1 VKTYLKE
8 RRRQMLPFKKILCPT
23 DFSEPSYEALKAAN
37 ELALHFSAELYLVY
51 VVAPI
56 PRISVSDAP
65 EVQGSPYDLNI
76 PLHLEKLEEEA
87 NTRLNRVAKER
98 ISKEVLVRSIVVHG
112 RAADEIVRVAEKEK
126 VDLIVIAT
134 HGETGW
140 QHFFSGSVTEKVV
153 RIATHPVLTIRAS
166 REKP

>member
-1 VKTYLKE
+1 
-8 RRRQMLPFKKILCPT
+8 MLPFKKILCPT

-56 PRISVSDAP
+56 PRLSLAEAP
-65 EVQGSPYDLNI
+65 EVYGGPYDFNI

-87 NTRLNRVAKER
+87 NTRLHQVADECL
-98 ISKEVLVRSIVVHG
+98 SKELRVHHIVVHG

-153 RIATHPVLTIRAS
+153 RIATHPVLTIRAP
-166 REKP
+166 REKM

>member
-1 VKTYLKE
+1 
-8 RRRQMLPFKKILCPT
+8 MLPFKKILCPT

-37 ELALHFSAELYLVY
+37 ELALHFSSELYLVY

-56 PRISVSDAP
+56 PRLSALEAP
-65 EVQGSPYDLNI
+65 EVPGGPYDFNI

-87 NTRLNRVAKER
+87 NTRLNQVVKEK
-98 ISKEVLVRSIVVHG
+98 ISKEVQVRSMVVHG

-153 RIATHPVLTIRAS
+153 RIATHPVLTIRAP
-166 REKP
+166 RKKM

>member
-1 VKTYLKE
+1 
-8 RRRQMLPFKKILCPT
+8 MLPFKKILCPT

-37 ELALHFSAELYLVY
+37 ELALHFSSELYLVH

-56 PRISVSDAP
+56 PRLSALEAP
-65 EVQGSPYDLNI
+65 EVPGGPYDFNI

-87 NTRLNRVAKER
+87 NTRLNQVVKEK
-98 ISKEVLVRSIVVHG
+98 ISKEVQVRSMVVHG

-153 RIATHPVLTIRAS
+153 RIATHPVLTIRAP
-166 REKP
+166 RKKM